1 MVNFNSRIKSM
12 LFVSLPLSSKTRDI
26 NMTRAIR
33 ILILHLLFHKNIL
46 ANIEMSASNSGVFV
60 VVALVKN
67 SPTNTDPSSRQHM
80 KVVPHPP
87 ATTNTKIE

>member
-1 MVNFNSRIKSM
+1 M
-12 LFVSLPLSSKTRDI
+12 
-26 NMTRAIR
+26 A
-33 ILILHLLFHKNIL
+33 NIV
-46 ANIEMSASNSGVFV
+46 ANIEMSASNCGVFV

>member
-1 MVNFNSRIKSM
+1 MRYIDVKLKFKPDKSNPQ
-12 LFVSLPLSSKTRDI
+12 SDI
-26 NMTRAIR
+26 AFT
-33 ILILHLLFHKNIL
+33 FHKNIL